1 MILDLSAVTDGLI
14 KLVKE
19 SWGKAPIW
27 AELGHPD
34 SPSFTPVISG
44 SAPDALRDREGTQ
57 LSIFLYHVESDNAQE
72 SRFWNPQIMAGPDQ
86 PVSYMPFALNLYY
99 IVSAHSNAEQGYA
112 EEQAAMSVA
121 LRIFHANATVREEAP
136 NPAWQLT
143 LTMEHRS
150 YDELSRLWQA
160 TTAPLR
166 LSVIYRAA
174 VVFLGVEEEVLA
186 PEVTELN
193 ARLKAGNPK
202 EYYEHLGNPKE
213 EDEFSQTE
221 PEPLPGAPSEP

>member
-14 KLVKE
+14 NLVEK
-19 SWGKAPIW
+19 SWPDAPIW

-34 SPSFTPVISG
+34 VPSFTPVVSG
-44 SAPDALRDREGTQ
+44 SAPDAIRDREGTQ
-57 LSIFLYHVESDNAQE
+57 LSIFLYHVEADNAQE
-72 SRFWNPQIMAGPDQ
+72 SRFWNPQILGGPDQ
-86 PVSYMPFALNLYY
+86 AVSYMPFALNLFF
-99 IVSAHSNAEQGYA
+99 IVSAFSNLEKGYA

-121 LRIFHANATVREEAP
+121 LRIFHANATIRDESP
-136 NPAWQLT
+136 DPAWQLT

-174 VVFLGVEEEVLA
+174 VVFLGVEEERVA
-186 PEVTELN
+186 PEVTALN
-193 ARLKAGNPK
+193 AFLNAGDT
-202 EYYEHLGNPKE
+202 E
-213 EDEFSQTE
+213 ENDEFTLTE
-221 PEPLPGAPSEP
+221 HEQGPPAPSEP